1 MSVSPTL
8 PGAIRWQVEQP
19 NSSKRWALRRCL
31 SERWFSGN
39 KRIQVFDN
47 NGVFKTAFSNSGNAQ
62 AMCITKGANPV
73 LYVSNSNP
81 WNDIDIA
88 GEIYRMR
95 LDGTV
100 LGKFG
105 RAGRLLKEFGAVNS
119 IDCRGEN
126 TLFVGELANLRVQKL
141 VLH

>member
-1 MSVSPTL
+1 MQLRERTI
-8 PGAIRWQVEQP
+8 GARTEIERKTATPSLSIR
-19 NSSKRWALRRCL
+19 
-31 SERWFSGN
+31 SEFARTT
-39 KRIQVFDN
+39 
-47 NGVFKTAFSNSGNAQ
+47 VFKIAFSNFGNAQ
-62 AMCITKGANPV
+62 AMCITKRANPV

-81 WNDIDIA
+81 WNDIDVA

-119 IDCRGEN
+119 IDCRSEGA
-126 TLFVGELANLRVQKL
+126 LFVGELANLRVQKL
-141 VLH
+141 MLH